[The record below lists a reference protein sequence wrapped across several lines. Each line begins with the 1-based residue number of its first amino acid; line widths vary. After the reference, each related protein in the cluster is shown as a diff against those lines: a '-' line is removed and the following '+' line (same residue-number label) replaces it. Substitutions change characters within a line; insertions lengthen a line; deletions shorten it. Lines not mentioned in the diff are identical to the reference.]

1 MLSAIPGATHP
12 LTPGSLTLPIGQSPS
27 AHLLKMGAGALAFL
41 EQNHDNRAPECCV
54 QGIDFLKEIN
64 TLRIRPRVYL
74 SRFCSS
80 AFPLKFA
87 VQVALALAEFAGQ
100 ALEAVFFRETFAG
113 FELPQPG
120 EHAARFGLRRLGER

>member
-12 LTPGSLTLPIGQSPS
+12 LTPGSLTLPIGQSPR
-27 AHLLKMGAGALAFL
+27 AHLQKMGPGALVFL
-41 EQNHDNRAPECCV
+41 EQNHDNRAPKCSV
-54 QGIDFLKEIN
+54 PGIDFLRKSI
-64 TLRIRPRVYL
+64 LCGFGLASL

-80 AFPLKFA
+80 ALPLKFA

-100 ALEAVFFRETFAG
+100 ALEAVFFREAFAG

-120 EHAARFGLRRLGER
+120 EHAARFGLRRWGER